1 MDRHLEA
8 FLEMMAAER
17 GAARNTLAAYRAD
30 LEDLGAFLAA
40 RGERLPAAPPEAL
53 RAYLVSLAAEGLAPR
68 TQARRLASIR
78 QFHRFLLR
86 EGVRADDPARLLSSP
101 KAQAPLP
108 KNLTEAEVEHLLQ
121 AAAEA
126 ANAAGGR
133 TVLAMRAGL
142 EILYASGLRISEL
155 LALPA
160 AALTQDAEMLMVRG
174 KGGRDRVVP
183 LSDAAREAAQALRAI
198 LPQNGKWLFP
208 GRDARRPLTRQA
220 FFLQLKQVVA
230 KAGLDPARVSP
241 HVLRHSF
248 ASHLLGR
255 GADLRSL
262 QLLLGHADIATTQ
275 IYTHLLSERLQR
287 LVERHHPLALA
298 AVTGDTEG
306 AATLRGYFQPR
317 PSDAVPAG
325 TLRPVEGFVSG
336 VHHPRGLVETNDAG
350 DPDTDRDPDDPRA
363 DHEGVGRNART

>member
-40 RGERLPAAPPEAL
+40 RGERLSAARPEGL
-53 RAYLVSLAAEGLAPR
+53 RAYLASLGAQGLSPR

-78 QFHRFLLR
+78 QFHKFLLR
-86 EGVRADDPARLLSSP
+86 EGVRPDDPGRMLDGPRTPASM
-101 KAQAPLP
+101 P
-108 KNLTEAEVEHLLQ
+108 KNLTEAEVETLLA
-121 AAAEA
+121 AAAEVEGR
-126 ANAAGGR
+126 AG
-133 TVLAMRAGL
+133 LALRAGL

-160 AALTQDAEMLMVRG
+160 AALTADAEMLLVRG

-183 LSDAAREAAQALRAI
+183 LSEAAREAAQALRAV
-198 LPQNGKWLFP
+198 LPKTGKWLFP
-208 GRDARRPLTRQA
+208 GRDGRRPLTRQA

-241 HVLRHSF
+241 HVLRHAF

-275 IYTHLLSERLQR
+275 IYTHLLAERLQR
-287 LVERHHPLALA
+287 LVERHHPLAMALVAESSELEPHPA
-298 AVTGDTEG
+298 A
-306 AATLRGYFQPR
+306 L
-317 PSDAVPAG
+317 
-325 TLRPVEGFVSG
+325 
-336 VHHPRGLVETNDAG
+336 
-350 DPDTDRDPDDPRA
+350 
-363 DHEGVGRNART
+363 DHSH

>member
-30 LEDLGAFLAA
+30 LEDLGAFLATH
-40 RGERLPAAPPEAL
+40 GERLSAARPESL
-53 RAYLVSLAAEGLAPR
+53 RAYLASLAGQGLAAR

-78 QFHRFLLR
+78 QFHKFLLR
-86 EGVRADDPARLLSSP
+86 EGVRADDPARLLTSP

-108 KNLTEAEVEHLLQ
+108 KNLTEAEVEQLLQ

-126 ANAAGGR
+126 ASAPGGR
-133 TVLAMRAGL
+133 PGLAMRAGL

-155 LALPA
+155 LGLPA
-160 AALTQDAEMLMVRG
+160 VALTPDAEMLLVRG
-174 KGGRDRVVP
+174 KGGKDRVVP
-183 LSDAAREAAQALRAI
+183 LSEAARDAAQALRAV
-198 LPQNGKWLFP
+198 LPKNGKWLFP

-262 QLLLGHADIATTQ
+262 QMLLGHADIATTQ
-275 IYTHLLSERLQR
+275 IYTHLLAERLQK
-287 LVERHHPLALA
+287 LVEKHHPLAMAMLA
-298 AVTGDTEG
+298 E
-306 AATLRGYFQPR
+306 R
-317 PSDAVPAG
+317 PD
-325 TLRPVEGFVSG
+325 
-336 VHHPRGLVETNDAG
+336 NG
-350 DPDTDRDPDDPRA
+350 DPPDTA
-363 DHEGVGRNART
+363 LS